1 LLSSNVPGSGISGG
15 PGTAAPTGHFSYF
28 RGAAASCLT
37 PSFSLFTLIVMTIG
51 DAIKKVVER
60 SDLAEQEAES
70 VLEQIM
76 SGECTDA
83 QIASLLTAMRM
94 KGETVDELTGF
105 ARVMRR
111 RAATVKPRSA
121 AAAGISGTGREALID
136 TCGTGGDVSGSFNVS
151 TATALVVAG
160 AGVRVAKH
168 GNRSVTSLCGSI
180 DVAEALGVKVDLPV
194 ERIGDCIDEVG
205 IAFLFAQLLH
215 SVMKHVAGVRRQ
227 IPVRTIFNMLGPLTN
242 PAGADSQLIG
252 VYAPHLT
259 EMLATVLG
267 RLGSRRAIVA
277 HGSDG
282 MDEISISGPSRI
294 SELREGRI
302 TTYTISP
309 EDFGMTTASLVD
321 IQGGDASQNARL
333 ILDLLNGSTGPRRDI
348 VLLNAAAALTASE
361 KATGM
366 NEGLAMAADSIDSR
380 KALRK
385 LTHLIDFTNSN

>member
-1 LLSSNVPGSGISGG
+1 MTL
-15 PGTAAPTGHFSYF
+15 FS
-28 RGAAASCLT
+28 
-37 PSFSLFTLIVMTIG
+37 SLFTLIVMTIG

-60 SDLAEQEAES
+60 SDLTEQEAES

-76 SGECTDA
+76 SGECVDA

-111 RAATVKPRSA
+111 RAATVKSRSST
-121 AAAGISGTGREALID
+121 AAGISGTGREALID

-194 ERIGDCIDEVG
+194 EKIADCIDEVG

-215 SVMKHVAGVRRQ
+215 SAMKHVAVLRRQ
-227 IPVRTIFNMLGPLTN
+227 IPFRTIFNMLGPVTN

-252 VYAPHLT
+252 VYAPPLT
-259 EMLATVLG
+259 EMLATVLC
-267 RLGSRRAIVA
+267 RLGTRRAIVA

-282 MDEISISGPSRI
+282 MDEISISGTSRI

-302 TTYTISP
+302 TNYTISP
-309 EDFGMTTASLVD
+309 DEFGMPRASLGD
-321 IQGGDASQNARL
+321 IKGGDASQNAKL

-348 VLLNAAAALTASE
+348 VLLNAGAALMASE
-361 KATGM
+361 RAANM
-366 NEGLAMAADSIDSR
+366 HEGLAMAADSIDTR
-380 KALRK
+380 KALHK